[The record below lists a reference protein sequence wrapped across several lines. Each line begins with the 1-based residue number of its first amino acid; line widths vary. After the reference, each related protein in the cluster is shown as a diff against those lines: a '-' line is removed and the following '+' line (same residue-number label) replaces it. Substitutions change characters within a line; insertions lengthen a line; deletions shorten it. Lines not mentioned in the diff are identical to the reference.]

1 MKSAGPSPALRMPVV
16 ILCGGLGTRLR
27 EETEYRPKPLVPIGQ
42 HPILWHIMKTY
53 ACFGFTDFILA
64 LGYRGDMI
72 KDFFLNYEAL
82 MSDFTLELGSQSIT
96 PLNGSHAEAEWRITF
111 VDTGQSTQTGGR
123 LKRLEPMLRDTPKF
137 LLTYGDG
144 VSDVDLGA
152 LIRFQQKSGCAAAL
166 TGVRPVARFGEL
178 MVNGE
183 RVVKFV
189 EKPAMEAGWVNGGYF
204 VMTPKVFGYID
215 GDATILEREPLER
228 MAADGE
234 LAVYKHDGYWQCM
247 DTYRDMVLLNEQWAA
262 GKAPWK
268 RWPDRHTRR
277 ATDKEFRP
285 KLAS

>member
-1 MKSAGPSPALRMPVV
+1 MKLAGPSPAARMPVV

-53 ACFGFTDFILA
+53 ARFGFTDFILA

-82 MSDFTLELGSQSIT
+82 VSDFTLELGSQSIT
-96 PLNGSHAEAEWRITF
+96 PLNGSHAEADWRITF

-123 LKRLEPMLRDTPKF
+123 LKRLEPMLRDTPRF

-144 VSDVDLGA
+144 VSDVDLAA
-152 LIRFQQKSGCAAAL
+152 LIRFHQKSGCAATL

-178 MVNGE
+178 LVNGD
-183 RVVKFV
+183 RVTQFT
-189 EKPAMEAGWVNGGYF
+189 EKPAAEAGWVNGGYF

-215 GDATILEREPLER
+215 GDASILEREPMER

-234 LAVYKHDGYWQCM
+234 LAVYRHEGFWQCM
-247 DTYRDMVLLNEQWAA
+247 DTYRDMVLLNEQWSA

-268 RWPDRHTRR
+268 RWQDRRSRR
-277 ATDKEFRP
+277 AMDKEFRP